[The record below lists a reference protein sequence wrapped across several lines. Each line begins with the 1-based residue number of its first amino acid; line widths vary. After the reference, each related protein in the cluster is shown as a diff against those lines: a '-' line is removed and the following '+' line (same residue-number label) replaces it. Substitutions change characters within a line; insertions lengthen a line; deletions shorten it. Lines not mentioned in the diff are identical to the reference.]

1 LRFLSG
7 HELAAVNIDGLAGDE
22 VGVIDGLA
30 GDEVGV
36 GRGETEDRAD
46 EDFGLPVASWGTG
59 VAPCFQQRRRET
71 SCASV
76 R

>member
-22 VGVIDGLA
+22 VGV
-30 GDEVGV
+30 
-36 GRGETEDRAD
+36 GRGETEDRAG
-46 EDFGLPVASWGTG
+46 EVFGILVASRDAG
-59 VAPCFQQRRRET
+59 VALCFQQRRGET